1 MWPFLLFS
9 VIIFGMSIHKPAELF
24 GRDDEWAS
32 LTSFVQRP
40 GLGVAVAMVYGRRRQ
55 GKTMLL
61 EGLCEGGR
69 GFLWQAREQSAA
81 QNLRSLEQAIG
92 EFTGVTP
99 RLDSWDAAV
108 EAVCGL
114 RRPQDS
120 NQEPLPV
127 VLDEVGYLIDADP
140 GFASRLQAALAPLRN
155 RRRKSAVRLILCGS
169 AFGQMRRLVDA
180 GAPLRGRS
188 QLDLVLR
195 PFRFSEAAEFWNLDN
210 NPDLAFRLHA
220 LIGGTPAYREF
231 AGGETP
237 IKGDLDRW
245 VIRHLLSASSPL
257 MNEGRTVVAED
268 PALHD
273 RALYWAVLG
282 AVADGAA
289 TRGEITAALDR
300 APTALH
306 HALTAL
312 VNADWLRVDQDP
324 IRERSSRYSVSEPI
338 VRFHRLVIEPAGAR
352 LTQRRTAADVW
363 AEAMMTVRARI
374 FAPHLEHLAREW
386 VMLDAE
392 TTTTGGPVNRCGPS
406 RVGTGTKS
414 FKLDLLATTAD
425 HRGVGKVS
433 VVGEV
438 KSGQERT
445 GIDQLE
451 RLDTAVSM
459 LDATRISA
467 PPKRLL
473 VARSGFTRELEQHA
487 RTRPD
492 VELVDLTRLYHG
504 T

>member
-1 MWPFLLFS
+1 
-9 VIIFGMSIHKPAELF
+9 MSIEKPVELF
-24 GRDDEWAS
+24 GRDDEWAALS
-32 LTSFVQRP
+32 SFVHRP
-40 GLGVAVAMVYGRRRQ
+40 GPGVAMAMVYGRRRQ

-61 EGLCEGGR
+61 EGLCDSCE

-114 RRPQDS
+114 RRPQES
-120 NQEPLPV
+120 NEQPLPV
-127 VLDEVGYLIDADP
+127 VLDEVGYLLDADP

-155 RRRKSAVRLILCGS
+155 RRRKSSVRLILCGS

-195 PFRFSEAAEFWNLDN
+195 PFRFREAAEFWDLGN

-231 AGGETP
+231 AGGEAPT
-237 IKGDLDRW
+237 KGDLDRW
-245 VIRHLLSASSPL
+245 VINHLLSVSSPL

-312 VNADWLRVDQDP
+312 VDADWLRVDQDP
-324 IRERSSRYSVSEPI
+324 IRERSSRYSVGEPI
-338 VRFHRLVIEPAGAR
+338 IRFHRLVIEPAGAR

-363 AEAMMTVRARI
+363 AEAMVTVRSRI
-374 FAPHLEHLAREW
+374 FAPHLEHLASEW
-386 VMLDAE
+386 LLLDADA
-392 TTTTGGPVNRCGPS
+392 TTTGGPVSQCGPS
-406 RVGTGTKS
+406 RVGTGS
-414 FKLDLLATTAD
+414 RAFKLDLLATVAD
-425 HRGVGKVS
+425 PRGVGKVS
-433 VVGEV
+433 IVGEV

-445 GIDQLE
+445 GLDQLK

-459 LDATRISA
+459 LDARRVAA

-487 RTRPD
+487 RTRPE
-492 VELVDLTRLYHG
+492 VELIDLPRLYGG